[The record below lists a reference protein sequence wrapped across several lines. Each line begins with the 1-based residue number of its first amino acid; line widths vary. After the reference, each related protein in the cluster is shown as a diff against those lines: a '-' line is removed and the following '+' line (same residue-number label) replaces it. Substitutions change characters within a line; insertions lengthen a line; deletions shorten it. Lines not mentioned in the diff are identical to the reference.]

1 MKVVTFRRSA
11 HMGRTTIAPG
21 EPVLLPDRAVAKL
34 LTTHGDAVDV
44 AGTDGHYNKYEGQPL
59 DGRSLL
65 LVRNGGFGD
74 LLFLTPLLR
83 YLDER
88 YKHAGLAVACGRR
101 YHGVLLRNRY
111 VRRIFTYPVRL
122 KDLVAYDYQL
132 FYEGTL
138 ETSEDPSCHAVDLMA
153 RHAGVADVGDRRLA
167 YDVEPALAR
176 KAKNILR
183 NELQVK
189 AGDATVGLHLR
200 ASSPIR
206 TYPLESSLL
215 VAATL
220 GAAGARVFLLGAEGD
235 WGKTVGRRLSPSVEF
250 KNVDNLCGR
259 FRTIN
264 HTAAFLSRLDLL
276 IGPDSSLVHF
286 AGAFELPT
294 IALYGPFPGAV
305 RTKYYPRCITLEG
318 RYAVRPGLEEC
329 APCFKHG
336 PYPCPQAEEDRASPC
351 LRNLEPEAVIRA
363 ALGMLAKKGWSEAR
377 LRTPTP

>member
-11 HMGRTTIAPG
+11 HMGRTTIPPG

-138 ETSEDPSCHAVDLMA
+138 ETSEDAGLHAVDLMA
-153 RHAGVADVGDRRLA
+153 RHAGVADVGNRRLA

-183 NELQVK
+183 HELKVK

-235 WGKTVGRRLSPSVEF
+235 WGKTVGRRLSPSVKLE
-250 KNVDNLCGR
+250 NVDNLCGR

-286 AGAFELPT
+286 AGALEVPT
-294 IALYGPFPGAV
+294 VALYGPFPGAV

-329 APCFKHG
+329 TPCFKHG
-336 PYPCPQAEEDRASPC
+336 PDPCPQAGEDRASPC
-351 LRNLEPEAVIRA
+351 LRNLEPEVVVRA
-363 ALGMLAKKGWSEAR
+363 ALGLLAKKGWGEAR
-377 LRTPTP
+377 RWAEG